1 MQRDSTKLRPVA
13 STAEQ
18 LPLIPDDKIISR
30 PVSLDRIYT
39 LTDTHEA
46 FEYAC
51 ELARQVPKKL
61 YTRMDTDKTVWSRIA
76 SGELDLDGRD
86 ILPFNRVV
94 NNDAYLLYLNHINNY
109 DLTSMRKNYASEQ
122 ERENAELRKEN
133 ADLKIALNYV
143 LGKGK
148 G

>member
-1 MQRDSTKLRPVA
+1 MQRDSTKLRDV
-13 STAEQ
+13 EQ
-18 LPLIPDDKIISR
+18 LPLLPDGDKIVSR

-46 FEYAC
+46 FEYGC

-61 YTRMDTDKTVWSRIA
+61 YTRMKCDKTVWSRIA

-94 NNDAYLLYLNHINNY
+94 GNDAYLLYLNHVHNY
-109 DLTSMRKNYASEQ
+109 DLTSLRKNYASET

-133 ADLKIALNYV
+133 ADLRRVVDYV